1 MITTLTLLFSFSSLF
16 TEPRATKVGD
26 LVTVMISESSYGT
39 NRAETVTNK
48 SDDVSFA
55 ASQQNLV
62 PASIPLG
69 NSMSAGISTKNDH
82 NGRGRSVKEDK
93 LIAYITATVTE
104 VMSNG
109 NLKIE
114 GEKKI
119 NLNQDIQTI
128 KVSGVVRPEDIATD
142 NYINSNRLA
151 NAKIEYKGKGAV
163 DSGQKRGFLMKLFDW
178 IF

>member
-1 MITTLTLLFSFSSLF
+1 MISIYILLFSFSSLF
-16 TEPRATKVGD
+16 TEPRAMKVGD
-26 LVTVMISESSYGT
+26 LVTVMISESSYGV

-48 SDDVSFA
+48 SDNVSFGV
-55 ASQQNLV
+55 SQENLA
-62 PASIPLG
+62 PATIPVSLSG
-69 NSMSAGISTKNDH
+69 GVSTNNDH
-82 NGRGRSVKEDK
+82 NGRGRSIKEDK
-93 LIAYITATVTE
+93 LVAYITATVTE
-104 VMSNG
+104 VMPNG

-119 NLNQDIQTI
+119 NLNQDAQII
-128 KVSGVVRPEDIATD
+128 KVSGVVRADDIETD

-163 DSGQKRGFLMKLFDW
+163 ESGQKRGFLMKLFDW

>member
-1 MITTLTLLFSFSSLF
+1 G
-16 TEPRATKVGD
+16 A
-26 LVTVMISESSYGT
+26 

-48 SDDVSFA
+48 SDDVSFGI
-55 ASQQNLV
+55 SQDNLV
-62 PASIPLG
+62 PASVPLG
-69 NSMSAGISTKNDH
+69 NTISAGISTKNDH
-82 NGRGRSVKEDK
+82 NGRGRNIKEDK

-104 VMSNG
+104 VMPNG

-119 NLNQDIQTI
+119 NLNQDAQTI
-128 KVSGVVRPEDIATD
+128 KVSGVVRAEDIETD

-163 DSGQKRGFLMKLFDW
+163 DSGQKRGFFMKLFDW